1 MLRHRWQILAV
12 LAVLSL
18 GLLTAACGGGNP
30 GSAAQPTAQPQAAV
44 PLMIQSDMVQGS
56 KNVPAD
62 LTASRS
68 CVLSSQFP
76 RNSQVV
82 FRAKIYD
89 PITGNPMDDAA
100 MASVQIKLANGQ
112 SIDMKYGAHPKNPP
126 NEYFW
131 TGSFIVAKD
140 APTGKMDYSIVA
152 TSKDG
157 RTGTFKPI
165 VSATSDLTVI
175 DQTYPDPVAT
185 PAPTKAP

>member
-1 MLRHRWQILAV
+1 MVLRHRWQILAV
-12 LAVLSL
+12 LTVLAL
-18 GLLTAACGGGNP
+18 GLVTAACGGGSP
-30 GSAAQPTAQPQAAV
+30 SSAASGAQPAQAV
-44 PLMIQSDMVQGS
+44 PLIISSDMVQGS
-56 KNVPAD
+56 KNIPAD

-82 FRAKIYD
+82 FRARIYD
-89 PITGNPMDDAA
+89 PKTGELMDDAA
-100 MASVQIKLANGQ
+100 MASVQIKLGNGQ
-112 SIDMKYGAHPKNPP
+112 TIPMKYGAHPKNPP

-157 RTGTFKPI
+157 RSGEFKPI
-165 VSATSDLTVI
+165 LSATSDLTVI
-175 DQTYPDPVAT
+175 AQTFPDPVAT
-185 PAPTKAP
+185 PAP